1 MFNYK
6 ILVYGAKSKTLILLN
21 MIKNNEEGTLKGQI
35 PTKMNRSFYSEY
47 GDILILMLIFFSLLI
62 NGLNRATKHYEQRL

>member
-1 MFNYK
+1 
-6 ILVYGAKSKTLILLN
+6 
-21 MIKNNEEGTLKGQI
+21 MIKNDGQIVDLIENNVEGTLKGQI
-35 PTKMNRSFYSEY
+35 PTKIKRSFYAEY

>member
-21 MIKNNEEGTLKGQI
+21 MIKNNEH
-35 PTKMNRSFYSEY
+35 FYEKKKIKKKKY
-47 GDILILMLIFFSLLI
+47 
-62 NGLNRATKHYEQRL
+62 AC